1 MQNEAEIFT
10 QQVNFTRYK
19 DFQGGHYESFFQR
32 ANHPTR
38 PLAFWIRY
46 TIFSPKDQP
55 QDALAELWAIY
66 FNGET
71 GQHVIV
77 KKEMPLKQCTFS
89 TSTFFVQIDK
99 AQLEP
104 GKLFGMVKTNENA
117 LGWELT
123 FASDTKPL
131 FLLPFQL
138 YTTKLPAAKSLVGS
152 PMATFTGHLTVNGEN
167 IDVTNWVGSQNH
179 NWGSRHTD
187 LYAWGQVAGFDTH
200 QQSFLEIA
208 TARLKIGT
216 LWTPYMTLLVL
227 RHNDKEYAL
236 NSLAQS
242 LKAKGSFDYFTWN
255 FRSETKHVAVEG
267 SISAPREAFVG
278 LKYCNPPG
286 GSKYC
291 LNSKIASCEL
301 RLSDKQLHTTETLS
315 TQHRSAFEI
324 LTGDPKH
331 GIEIRA

>member
-138 YTTKLPAAKSLVGS
+138 YTT
-152 PMATFTGHLTVNGEN
+152 N
-167 IDVTNWVGSQNH
+167 
-179 NWGSRHTD
+179 
-187 LYAWGQVAGFDTH
+187 

>member
-179 NWGSRHTD
+179 N
-187 LYAWGQVAGFDTH
+187 
-200 QQSFLEIA
+200 
-208 TARLKIGT
+208 
-216 LWTPYMTLLVL
+216 
-227 RHNDKEYAL
+227 
-236 NSLAQS
+236 
-242 LKAKGSFDYFTWN
+242 
-255 FRSETKHVAVEG
+255 
-267 SISAPREAFVG
+267 
-278 LKYCNPPG
+278 
-286 GSKYC
+286 
-291 LNSKIASCEL
+291 
-301 RLSDKQLHTTETLS
+301 
-315 TQHRSAFEI
+315 
-324 LTGDPKH
+324 
-331 GIEIRA
+331 

>member
-138 YTTKLPAAKSLVGS
+138 YTT
-152 PMATFTGHLTVNGEN
+152 N
-167 IDVTNWVGSQNH
+167 
-179 NWGSRHTD
+179 
-187 LYAWGQVAGFDTH
+187 

-331 GIEIRA
+331 GIEIRAKGLIRFMA